1 MFVFDIEQI
10 KNELEGM
17 SFQETLDVLEKLD
30 DDLELAIAGV
40 YQLNNELIKENHVQT
55 EYELEELAEKISN
68 SEKPQHDER
77 DPLFIDAARCFVIAK
92 KARMSALQRLFDIR
106 YKRADLIMD
115 QLETV
120 GIIGP
125 VNRICEGS
133 CIDNATPR
141 KVLVDETSL
150 EQILREQ

>member
-17 SFQETLDVLEKLD
+17 SLQETLDVLEKLD

-77 DPLFIDAARCFVIAK
+77 DSLFIDAARCFVIAK
-92 KARMSALQRLFDIR
+92 KTRMSALQRLFDIR

-115 QLETV
+115 QLEAV

>member
-17 SFQETLDVLEKLD
+17 SLQETLDVLEKLD

-106 YKRADLIMD
+106 YKRANLIMD
-115 QLETV
+115 QLEAV
-120 GIIGP
+120 GIIGT
-125 VNRICEGS
+125 VNRICKGS

>member
-17 SFQETLDVLEKLD
+17 SLQETLDVLEKLD

-77 DPLFIDAARCFVIAK
+77 DSLFIDAARCFVIAK
-92 KARMSALQRLFDIR
+92 KHECRLCR
-106 YKRADLIMD
+106 GCS
-115 QLETV
+115 T
-120 GIIGP
+120 
-125 VNRICEGS
+125 
-133 CIDNATPR
+133 
-141 KVLVDETSL
+141 
-150 EQILREQ
+150 